1 MGHIM
6 DMNKSSSAP
15 RKITKKSLVGESLRT
30 KLIAGLLITVFAVAT
45 IGYFTFSLG
54 IPAMVLTGATIAGQD
69 VKVNE
74 MNYRFYEVFNMYRQ
88 YGMISSDKD
97 LDVVV
102 DEATGETYRDS
113 IMDMAAANLQRTKL
127 LYAEAVK
134 NGYVSEDA
142 QLRVDQYIDNLN
154 TFAKEKNTSPDKILA
169 SQYGIGMTVRVIKNI
184 LLEEYTAEEYAEHL
198 KQTNFNMTSEEI
210 QALFDAN
217 PMDYEMATYNAYLFA
232 SKVPATETDEKLIA
246 AGKEEAKK
254 NAEAIIADAKDPAT
268 FLAACKALDEANA
281 ASFADGVDPTIFMDV
296 DYSYAKVIG
305 EDLATFLFEEE
316 RAANDTAVIETAAG
330 YYAVLFQSRGI
341 DETPTVSYRVLTVES
356 TDLAAAKTEIE
367 GYKTQ
372 VTDEASFISLVKKNS
387 DDAVA
392 YAGGYYAG
400 VTQDTI
406 TAESATDHET
416 ALYAWLF
423 SPERK
428 SGDMVVINNID
439 SVSLYYFV
447 KAMPKWQSDL
457 NGENVNTRFE
467 EWYKA
472 LAADPANGYT
482 VNMNN
487 IKFATY

>member
-1 MGHIM
+1 MGHTM

-15 RKITKKSLVGESLRT
+15 RKITKKSLIGESLRT
-30 KLIAGLLITVFAVAT
+30 KLIAGVLIAFFAVVT

-54 IPAMVLTGATIAGQD
+54 IPAMVLSGATIAGQD

-88 YGMISSDKD
+88 YGAISSVED

-102 DEATGETYRDS
+102 DEETGSTYRDT
-113 IMDMAAANLQRTKL
+113 IMEMAAANLQRTKI
-127 LYAEAVK
+127 LYAEAQK
-134 NGYVSEDA
+134 SGYVSEDA
-142 QLRVDQYIDNLN
+142 QLRVDQYIENL
-154 TFAKEKNTSPDKILA
+154 TAYAQQSNTSPDKILA

-198 KQTNFNMTSEEI
+198 KQTTFALTSEEM
-210 QALFDAN
+210 QAQYEAN
-217 PMDYEMATYNAYLFA
+217 PTDYETATYNSYLFA
-232 SKVPATETDEKLIA
+232 SKVPATETDEALIA

-254 NAEAIIADAKDPAT
+254 NAEAVIAAAKDPAT
-268 FLAACKALDEANA
+268 FLAACKEIDVANE
-281 ASFADGVDPTIFMDV
+281 ASFAEGADPTIYTDI
-296 DYSYAKVIG
+296 DASYAKVIG
-305 EDLATFLFEEE
+305 EDLATFLFASD
-316 RAANDTAVIETAAG
+316 RAANDTAVVETPAG
-330 YYAVLFQSRGI
+330 YYAVLFQSRGL
-341 DETPTVSYRVLTVES
+341 DETPTTSYRVLTVEN
-356 TDLAAAKTEIE
+356 TDLAAAKTEVE

-372 VTDEASFISLVKKNS
+372 VTDEASFVSLVKKNS

-400 VTQDTI
+400 ITQDTV
-406 TAESATDHET
+406 AADSATEHELQ
-416 ALYAWLF
+416 LYAWLF

-428 SGDMVVINNID
+428 AGDMVVIENID

-447 KAMPKWQSDL
+447 TAQPKWQADM
-457 NGENVNTRFE
+457 NTENANKE
-467 EWYKA
+467 YEAWYQT
-472 LAADPANGYT
+472 LAKDPANGYT